1 MSVFLPNEP
10 QVVIELCFP
19 YLQPLS
25 GWQHSTKYKQYIRE
39 TKRRIILNKSIV
51 FSMNHGEHCRYYELC
66 MYTLEKRT
74 LKKIQLSPRAPN
86 LKKLI
91 NYFKKNTKQWRKIK
105 TNISFRRC
113 KNDPIVLDRVP
124 VFPFQWL
131 TINHSLSYKEWAQ
144 IDLVFFLTKEIAAV
158 TILNVHENV

>member
-25 GWQHSTKYKQYIRE
+25 GWQHSTKYKQYIGE

-51 FSMNHGEHCRYYELC
+51 FSMNHGEYCRYCELC

-113 KNDPIVLDRVP
+113 KNDRTVLDRVP

-144 IDLVFFLTKEIAAV
+144 IDLVFFLKKEIAAV